1 MICTGTFYDEW
12 LEEKPWIPIPIFL
25 TMICVML
32 HLVML
37 FLIKI
42 TEKNVVTRITK
53 KLPEKY
59 HQKEVLDLG
68 TNPLSWVIFGLVI
81 SSLVILR
88 KMNR

>member
-42 TEKNVVTRITK
+42 TEKNVVARISN
-53 KLPEKY
+53 KY
-59 HQKEVLDLG
+59 HQKEILDLG
-68 TNPLSWVIFGLVI
+68 TNPLSCVIFGLVI
-81 SSLVILR
+81 SSLVILK
-88 KMNR
+88 KMDR